1 MDTTL
6 DSDRKHFDFVGFFID
21 FSLYRIVHEAVCG
34 TDLQNQ
40 DSEKTKAANFG
51 RSAPGKKS
59 LVANLPEVISSN
71 LIGKNYTVFSRRSR
85 SHASRDYFVL
95 LIPAFGFCCFT

>member
-34 TDLQNQ
+34 TDIPKW

-51 RSAPGKKS
+51 RSAHPGD
-59 LVANLPEVISSN
+59 LVEF
-71 LIGKNYTVFSRRSR
+71 IGKNYTVFYQRSR
-85 SHASRDYFVL
+85 SRTLRDYFAA
-95 LIPAFGFCCFT
+95 LIPALGFVLSPSEVS